1 MHPSKLFRIKDSG
14 GKTELKA
21 LSKETLKKYNSLIK
35 LEPAAEQ
42 KSQQI
47 AKMVS
52 TYVEAFVISPLDKVY
67 SEEEKK
73 KLKKKDGEDEEKDDD
88 EDDWRYDEDDS

>member
-1 MHPSKLFRIKDSG
+1 
-14 GKTELKA
+14 
-21 LSKETLKKYNSLIK
+21 
-35 LEPAAEQ
+35 
-42 KSQQI
+42 
-47 AKMVS
+47 MVS